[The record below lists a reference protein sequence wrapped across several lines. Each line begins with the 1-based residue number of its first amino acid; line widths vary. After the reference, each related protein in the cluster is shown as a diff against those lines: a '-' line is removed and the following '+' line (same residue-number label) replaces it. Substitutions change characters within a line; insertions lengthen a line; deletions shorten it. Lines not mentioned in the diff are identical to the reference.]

1 MKGSI
6 FTPADLIKSS
16 SLQEIETYDSLEP
29 VKPPR
34 LKKMARIQKQQQEL
48 KYQASKD
55 SLEQHLKEK
64 MLKIAVKPQIS
75 NPVLVASTL
84 NPNDVEGHRS
94 LSTFNPS
101 DVLSHFEHMNANK
114 KVRSKSVEKITF
126 KDLKRYASTSFA
138 SLSNIKFNRSSFYEA
153 DTSQDSIYEDATKS
167 KSPTYSEHIYE
178 EIPERMLSNN
188 EDRPLPPIPEI
199 SKVETSTVATSENVR
214 SSIFE
219 GASKY
224 EILHYL
230 KDAKNRIGH
239 GDFEI
244 DLENQST
251 DDCSSQ
257 YSSSGFLGKRN
268 ANHRV
273 SAISNVSDSSDDSG
287 IQHRFKVKVADIE
300 RTDSGVGSETS
311 KSSKSSVELRRAP
324 SLSKSSDSGSG
335 SGQDVLTCP
344 DCEQELELNEQ
355 MCKRCSKRRSER
367 KEIITEIA
375 ETEAKYGRDLR
386 IIVEEFYRYVIFEKA
401 REILRGKKCK
411 QNKSITKFSDFF
423 AVFFIN

>member
-1 MKGSI
+1 MSSHSTNEELAKETSSPIVLNSQSIDVKGSI

-138 SLSNIKFNRSSFYEA
+138 SA
-153 DTSQDSIYEDATKS
+153 
-167 KSPTYSEHIYE
+167 
-178 EIPERMLSNN
+178 
-188 EDRPLPPIPEI
+188 
-199 SKVETSTVATSENVR
+199 
-214 SSIFE
+214 
-219 GASKY
+219 
-224 EILHYL
+224 
-230 KDAKNRIGH
+230 
-239 GDFEI
+239 
-244 DLENQST
+244 
-251 DDCSSQ
+251 
-257 YSSSGFLGKRN
+257 
-268 ANHRV
+268 
-273 SAISNVSDSSDDSG
+273 
-287 IQHRFKVKVADIE
+287 
-300 RTDSGVGSETS
+300 
-311 KSSKSSVELRRAP
+311 
-324 SLSKSSDSGSG
+324 
-335 SGQDVLTCP
+335 
-344 DCEQELELNEQ
+344 
-355 MCKRCSKRRSER
+355 
-367 KEIITEIA
+367 
-375 ETEAKYGRDLR
+375 
-386 IIVEEFYRYVIFEKA
+386 
-401 REILRGKKCK
+401 
-411 QNKSITKFSDFF
+411 
-423 AVFFIN
+423 